1 MGAHEFEI
9 TISPDGTVRGVVS
22 GIKGKA
28 CRKYAAQLSELLGV
42 EVSFEPSSEFFEPET
57 HENVDIELDR
67 ER

>member
-1 MGAHEFEI
+1 MAAHEFEI
-9 TISPDGTVRGVVS
+9 SIGPDGTVRGAVS

-42 EVSFEPSSEFFEPET
+42 ELSFEPSSEYFEPEV
-57 HENVDIELDR
+57 HENVDVELDQ